1 MTKALPATQNSG
13 MLLFDSGNI
22 VGNWTGDPS
31 TRGMYDKWNHKDGKH
46 YLTVELNEDYIGK
59 RHDHEFWLYNDKTGY
74 CEPLG
79 YGTYLQCLKQVN
91 EYMSEKQFWE
101 SIV

>member
-1 MTKALPATQNSG
+1 MSKALPATQNSG
-13 MLLFDSGNI
+13 MFLFDFGNK

-46 YLTVELNEDYIGK
+46 YLTVELNEDCIGK
-59 RHDHEFWLYNDKTGY
+59 RHDHEIWLMNEEGDS
-74 CEPLG
+74 EFIS
-79 YGTYLQCLKQVN
+79 YGTYLQCLKEVN

-101 SIV
+101 NQIE